1 MIMTLRSRITVT
13 PAQRGEL
20 QAHLR
25 RRNLPASVAVRMR
38 IILMLDEGASYS
50 DIKEKLDTTAPTIS
64 LWKRRYHEEGLVG
77 LATFH
82 PGQPPQKLTPQLR
95 AKILAKTQQ
104 PPPDGSTHWS
114 LRKMASVMGV
124 GKDLIRQV
132 WREAELKPHRLD
144 RYMASDDP
152 QFEQKAAQIIGLYLN
167 PPQHAAVFCV
177 DEKSAIQALD
187 RLDRRLPLSPGRAE
201 RHGIEYYRH
210 GTLSL
215 YAALNPQTGEVV
227 GQTAPRHTS
236 QEFVAFLG
244 DVLASQPPGREI
256 HIILDNLS
264 AHKTPLVRQFL
275 AAHPNVQFHFTPTY
289 SSWLN
294 QVEIWFSKLQREVI
308 DRGIF
313 TSVADL
319 RRKILRYIRLYAKS
333 AKPFRWKYS
342 DPRHRIHR
350 W

>member
-1 MIMTLRSRITVT
+1 MIMTLRSRITMS

-25 RRNLPASVAVRMR
+25 RRNLPVSVAVRMR
-38 IILMLDEGASYS
+38 IVLMLDEGASYG

-64 LWKRRYHEEGLVG
+64 LWKRRYREEGLVG

-104 PPPDGSTHWS
+104 GPPDGSTHWS
-114 LRKMASVMGV
+114 LRKMAAVMGV
-124 GKDLIRQV
+124 GKDLIRRV
-132 WREAELKPHRLD
+132 WREADLKPHRLD

-152 QFEQKAAQIIGLYLN
+152 QFEKKAAQIIGLYLN

-201 RHGIEYYRH
+201 RHGFEYYRH

-215 YAALNPQTGEVV
+215 YAALNPRTGEVI

-236 QEFVAFLG
+236 QEFVTFLG
-244 DVLASQPPGREI
+244 EVIGSQPAEREI

-264 AHKTPLVRQFL
+264 AHKTPLVHQFL
-275 AAHPNVQFHFTPTY
+275 TAHPKVQLHFTPTY

-319 RRKILRYIRLYAKS
+319 KRKILRYIRLYQKT
-333 AKPFRWKYS
+333 AKPFHWKYS
-342 DPRHRIHR
+342 DVRQRIPA

>member
-1 MIMTLRSRITVT
+1 MTLPARFSLTSARRTELHTYLRKRS
-13 PAQRGEL
+13 
-20 QAHLR
+20 
-25 RRNLPASVAVRMR
+25 LPASVAMR
-38 IILMLDEGASYS
+38 IRIVLMLDEGASYH
-50 DIKEKLDTTAPTIS
+50 DVQEKLDTTAPTIS
-64 LWKRRYHEEGLVG
+64 LWKRRYRQEGIVG

-82 PGQPPQKLTPQLR
+82 PGQPAKKLTTQLR
-95 AKILAKTQQ
+95 ARILAKTQQ

-114 LRKMASVMGV
+114 LRKMAAVMHV

-132 WREAELKPHRLD
+132 WQEAELKPHRLD

-152 QFEQKAAQIIGLYLN
+152 QFEQKAADIIGLYLN
-167 PPQHAAVFCV
+167 PPQHAAIFCV

-201 RHGIEYYRH
+201 RHGFEYYRH

-215 YAALNPQTGEVV
+215 YAALNPQTGEVI

-236 QEFVAFLG
+236 KEFVAFLSE
-244 DVLASQPPGREI
+244 VIATQPTDQEI

-264 AHKTPLVRQFL
+264 AHKTPLVSEFL
-275 AAHPNVQFHFTPTY
+275 NEHSNVKLHFTPTY

-294 QVEIWFSKLQREVI
+294 QVEIWFSKVERDVI
-308 DRGIF
+308 TRGIF

-319 RRKILRYIRLYAKS
+319 RRKLLRYIRLYSKS
-333 AKPFRWKYS
+333 AKPFKWKYS
-342 DPRHRIHR
+342 DVHRRIQSH
-350 W
+350 